1 MKKEPSDELVS
12 LERHGLLTVVVC
24 IISPE
29 ERDIAALDIK
39 DSVIA
44 DRDPVSISAEVLK
57 DTLGA
62 IEGWLAIDD
71 PLLMVKMSLEGFEGF
86 EFLEV
91 ADTSGEYEIP
101 RFKAFFEKAKELA
114 AEQCRHDP
122 DVNEETFAT

>member
-1 MKKEPSDELVS
+1 MKKEPPDKLAR
-12 LERHGLLTVVVC
+12 LQRHDLFTVVVG

-29 ERDIAALDIK
+29 ERDIAVLDIK

-62 IEGWLAIDD
+62 IEGRFAIDD
-71 PLLMVKMSLEGFEGF
+71 PFLMVKMSLEGCEGSG
-86 EFLEV
+86 FLEV

-101 RFKAFFEKAKELA
+101 RFEAFFQKVKELA
-114 AEQCRHDP
+114 LEQR
-122 DVNEETFAT
+122 